1 MDSTLLTLLSAFVP
15 SIIGLFA
22 FIWSMRRGLLSENP
36 KAASVI
42 FASGEVGKVDDPA
55 LHGDAHDA
63 MQSSALWLLVGSLA
77 GLASSIKLHEP
88 DWMVSQAWMTFGR
101 LCPS

>member
-15 SIIGLFA
+15 A
-22 FIWSMRRGLLSENP
+22 ENP
-36 KAASVI
+36 KAAAVI

-63 MQSSALWLLVGSLA
+63 MQDSARSAAIPCPRPTGWSA
-77 GLASSIKLHEP
+77 
-88 DWMVSQAWMTFGR
+88 R
-101 LCPS
+101 LD